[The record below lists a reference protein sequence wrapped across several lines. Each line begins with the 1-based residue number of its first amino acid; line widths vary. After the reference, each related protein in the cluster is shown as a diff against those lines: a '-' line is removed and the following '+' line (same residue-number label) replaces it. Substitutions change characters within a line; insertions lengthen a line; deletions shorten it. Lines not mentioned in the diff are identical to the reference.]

1 MQSRPESLPPW
12 SGYASSVTARRV
24 CAFETV
30 ASPRPSAASLQRLCG
45 KELKADSWLPK
56 AGSALAVV
64 LKSSQEIEKMR
75 RAGEVT
81 RDVLHL
87 VRGLVKPGVTT
98 FDLEKAAV
106 ARLAELG
113 IKAAFKG
120 YHGYPCALCTSV
132 NSEVVHGIPS
142 AKRVLNE
149 GDIVSIDFG
158 VVVDGYYGDSAI
170 TVPVGN
176 IAPDTARLL
185 DVTRK
190 SLHAGIAVVRPG
202 ATLGDVG
209 AAVQGVVEKEGFSVV
224 RDFVGH
230 GIGVHMHEDPQ
241 VPNYGQAGRGMKL
254 KAGMVIAIEP
264 MVNAGRPD
272 VQVLDDGWTAVAK
285 DGSMSAHFEHTVAV
299 TDTGARILTE

>member
-1 MQSRPESLPPW
+1 
-12 SGYASSVTARRV
+12 
-24 CAFETV
+24 
-30 ASPRPSAASLQRLCG
+30 
-45 KELKADSWLPK
+45 
-56 AGSALAVV
+56 LAVV
-64 LKSSQEIEKMR
+64 LKSSKEIEKMR

-81 RDVLHL
+81 RDVLEL

-142 AKRVLNE
+142 EKRVLKE
-149 GDIVSIDFG
+149 GDIVSVDFG

-170 TVPVGN
+170 TVPVGK
-176 IAPDTARLL
+176 IAPETARLL
-185 DVTRK
+185 DVTKK
-190 SLHAGIAVVRPG
+190 SLHAGIAAVRPG

-209 AAVQGVVEKEGFSVV
+209 AAVQGVVEAEGFSVV

-254 KAGMVIAIEP
+254 KTGMVIAIEP
-264 MVNAGRPD
+264 MVNAGGPD
-272 VQVLDDGWTAVAK
+272 VLVLDDGWTAVAK

-299 TDTGARILTE
+299 TASGARVLTE